1 MAREASVGERLDVG
15 DRRITYQDVLA
26 LDSHEVPAHLLQPSV
41 GDFNF
46 VESSIDRYVS
56 RAWHEAEK
64 AKLWSKVWQFACR
77 EEHIPE
83 VGDHVVY
90 DIAGASYIVIR
101 SAPDTIRAYP
111 NACLHRGRT
120 LKDYAGRCA
129 EIRCPF
135 HGIAWT
141 LDGELKRI
149 PAPWEFEHVDPTGFR
164 LPRCRVGTWA
174 GFVFINPDP
183 DAEPLES
190 FLGELPEHFAT
201 WYGHDRYVEAHVSKI
216 IRANWKVAQEAF
228 MECWHAPA
236 THPQTVPYAA
246 FGACQVDVYDNFAR
260 FITPSEVVGPMMPWD
275 PSTEEMLRSTMDVRV
290 DEPLPVTPEPGE
302 TARDFI
308 VRTTRVKWR
317 GVIGD
322 QVEQWSDADLVD
334 NFTYTV
340 FPNMMPWGG
349 VHKIVYRFRPNG
361 DDHRSCIME
370 VLLVAPFV
378 GERPPP
384 AAEVAL
390 DAETPFSS
398 APLGIL
404 GNVLDQDCGNMERV
418 QRGLESAHKKTVTFA
433 SYQENN
439 LKWMHRALDDY
450 VGEVTP

>member
-1 MAREASVGERLDVG
+1 MGERLDVG
-15 DRRITYQDVLA
+15 HRRITYQDVLA
-26 LDSHEVPAHLLQPSV
+26 LDTREVPKHLLTSSP
-41 GDFNF
+41 GEFDFD
-46 VESSIDRYVS
+46 ELAIERYTA

-64 AKLWSKVWQFACR
+64 ARLWSRVWQFACR

-83 VGDHVVY
+83 VGDHIVY
-90 DIAGASYIVIR
+90 EIADRSYIVIR

-120 LKDYAGRCA
+120 LKDFDGRCD

-135 HGIAWT
+135 HGITWT
-141 LDGELKRI
+141 LEGDLKRI
-149 PAPWEFEHVDPTGFR
+149 PAQWEFGHVDPMTFA
-164 LPRCRVGTWA
+164 LPRCSVGVWA

-190 FLGELPEHFAT
+190 YLGELVEQFST
-201 WYGHDRYVEAHVSKI
+201 WYAHDRYVEAHVSKI

-260 FITPSEVVGPMMPWD
+260 FITPSEVVGPMMPRD
-275 PSTEEMLRSTMDVRV
+275 PTTEEMLRSTMDIRV
-290 DEPLPVTPEPGE
+290 DEELPVTPEPDE
-302 TARDFI
+302 TARSFI
-308 VRTTRVKWR
+308 VRTTRDKWR
-317 GVIGD
+317 GLIGE
-322 QVEQWSDADLVD
+322 QVEEWSDAELVD

-370 VLLVAPFV
+370 VLLIAPVV

-384 AAEVAL
+384 AAEIAL

-398 APLGIL
+398 SPLGIL

-418 QRGLESAHKKTVTFA
+418 QRGLEGARKPTVTLA

-439 LKWMHRALDDY
+439 IKWMARLLDRY
-450 VGEVTP
+450 VGEVEA